1 MMGMKKNKL
10 YRLGACVLAGILVF
24 TSVPQTFSLAEE
36 TQKTDNE
43 MASLTEMQET
53 DPLTE
58 EDESFTDGITLSDGL
73 SDEDGSSQDGSGQ
86 PDGAAS
92 SQSGD
97 GQPNGDGSSQDGS
110 DRPDANLQAVDPQ
123 EDETPDPPEI
133 PVTGIKLNYNELTLE
148 RNTTKKLEVA
158 TWTPANCNQ
167 GKTVKFESSDT
178 DIATVDPSS
187 GVITAVKVPENG
199 LPVTITAKAGVYE
212 EVIDTCKVTVTPIPV
227 ESVTLDQSTLE
238 LTAGDATGKLKV
250 YVEKK
255 TADNKA
261 IRVESTSPNV
271 ATVEYKKNEAA
282 GEDQDYDI
290 IVKPLKRGTTEIRV
304 ISISNEDKYAKCK
317 VNVNSAVVQLE
328 SLTLNPRKLTMTD
341 DETLRFKVGY
351 IPSGTTQ
358 KGVTCE
364 VTEIKDFKGDTDS
377 TGEVVKNTVT
387 VNLNED
393 GDGTLKSTSLPVGV
407 TKREVT
413 VTAASTVA
421 KKTVDGKEV
430 PLSASFTVTITRMR
444 VAAESLSVLTK
455 ELVLE
460 DGGKNQTGVV
470 EVKLSPTDSTDRTIK
485 ATVPDSQK
493 HIAEVTES
501 ATVNASGNAKFTVK
515 GLEPGT
521 CQITFKA
528 GNVEAVFPV
537 TVNEYIAPIDS
548 LELRDK
554 DGKSASSLEIK
565 ELESETL
572 TAVIMPL
579 KAEDKRIKWSIS
591 DPEIATITGPD
602 EDGSTTAQKINDEL
616 VSTVTI
622 NAHMVGECTVT
633 ATAAGEVSQKCKI
646 KVIGDET
653 NAVTGLTV
661 NTDADS
667 GLGSN
672 PKTIYIRQGQTIT
685 LTPSVDPS
693 GANQKVRWSSGGSD
707 VVSLSVNENSICTVS
722 ADHTGTCTVTAQA
735 SSSAPECKKE
745 IEIVVRKP
753 RLEVK
758 YPEDFSFEP
767 DMQPIT
773 EDKLKEKLTVKF
785 YAYET
790 PALTENEIELPA
802 DQYRMEI
809 VSENGVP
816 RPYEPEDMEKAGTKV
831 LVISYDYKGERIESP
846 DRVLVVMKEFSE
858 AVLEGVTPLSGN
870 AAEVWNVPNGTPVS
884 SLPLAETAEITVK
897 GVKSEKTVKMDAEI
911 RWNLKAIDYDVNSAE
926 AQEFVVYGTINL
938 PEYVKNNDSIS
949 LDVSATV
956 HVREAAFSGK
966 KVEAP
971 KFSVL
976 GGEKIGNTAVEVP
989 YGSKIVVESST
1000 EEAVIY
1006 YMMNQRPDAERG
1018 VPQDEEH
1025 RYKSPLEITE
1035 KTTTIYAIATKE
1047 GYTNSTCSECTVKL
1061 IKAEPD
1067 IPDDP
1072 DDPEPDQVIDTDR
1085 PATGKIPSGLWVA
1098 VQPDENGRKDD
1109 FPYTG
1114 SAIKPVIRVYNHTTL
1129 LKEKK
1134 DYTISYKNNTKAGE
1148 KGSANAP
1155 CIIVKGKGN
1164 FSGEARIS
1172 FSIKPQSIEDDSVVM
1187 EEYAA
1192 VAYNK
1197 KEQKP
1202 NPSLIWNGKKL
1213 SKGKDFTVTDR
1224 VFKEPQK
1231 YDVTVTGIGNF
1242 TGTRKMTYEIFSG
1255 GVSVSKLKVSKIP
1268 DQKCTGEAI
1277 TPPVVVKYKKTVLR
1291 ENANYTVQYKNN
1303 IEVGTGSVI
1312 ITGLGNYRG
1321 TKRVDFKIK
1330 PMANIKDVGFSMTF
1344 DPATPVYNGAPV
1356 KPVSYKAVYQSGE
1369 LKEGVDYKVSYAN
1382 NNKAGTAS
1390 LILTGIGR
1398 FTGTAKKNYKIQSG
1412 DLGKIKSVE
1421 LAAAYPYEKGGC
1433 KPKPKIVSGNYVL
1446 QEGKDYTLSYSKN
1459 NAVGNNASVT
1469 IKGKGSFK
1477 GEIVKKFAVTRQ
1489 NIANLQ
1495 VVAADKQYQNKS
1507 NKYRTSVKVIDVNG
1521 KALTAG
1527 KDYDKE
1533 MYYTYADG
1541 PKQGEQVLPT
1551 DLIPKGTNLRVEV
1564 RVSKPKNYIGTAY
1577 GIYRIVQAD
1586 ISKAKVKV
1594 DPQEYNGRKKKPG
1607 KDQIHVTLNGVL
1619 LGDDDY
1625 EIVEYKNNVNQGTAK
1640 VTIRGVGSYGGT
1652 KTANFK
1658 IQRRGLF
1665 DLIF

>member
-1 MMGMKKNKL
+1 MMGMKKNRL
-10 YRLGACVLAGILVF
+10 YRLGAGVLAGLLVF
-24 TSVPQTFSLAEE
+24 TSVPQTVSLAEE
-36 TQKTDNE
+36 AEQADHE
-43 MASLTEMQET
+43 MTSLTEMQEI

-58 EDESFTDGITLSDGL
+58 EDELFTDGITLSDGL

-86 PDGAAS
+86 P
-92 SQSGD
+92 
-97 GQPNGDGSSQDGS
+97 NGDDASQNGS
-110 DRPDANLQAVDPQ
+110 DRPEADLQAVDLS

-199 LPVTITAKAGVYE
+199 LPVTITAKAGVNE
-212 EVIDTCKVTVTPIPV
+212 DVIDTCKVTVTPIPV
-227 ESVTLDQSTLE
+227 ESVALDQSTLE
-238 LTAGDATGKLKV
+238 LTANGATGNLKV
-250 YVEKK
+250 YIEKK

-271 ATVEYKKNEAA
+271 ATVEYIKNEKG

-290 IVKPLKRGTTEIRV
+290 TVTPLGRGTTEIRV
-304 ISISNEDKYAKCK
+304 ISISNEDKCAKCK
-317 VNVNSAVVQLE
+317 VYVNSAAVPLE
-328 SLTLNPRKLTMTD
+328 KLTLNPRKLTMTD
-341 DETLRFKVGY
+341 DETLRFEVGY
-351 IPSGTTQ
+351 IPSNTTQ

-364 VTEIKDFKGDTDS
+364 VTEIKDFKDNTDKN
-377 TGEVVKNTVT
+377 GEVVNKNAVT

-393 GDGTLKSTSLPVGV
+393 GDGTLKSTVLPIDV

-413 VTAASTVA
+413 VTATSTVA
-421 KKTVDGKEV
+421 EKEVDGSKV
-430 PLSASFTVTITRMR
+430 PLSASFKVTITRMK
-444 VAAESLSVLTK
+444 VAAESLGVLTK

-493 HIAEVTES
+493 HIVEVTES

-548 LELRDK
+548 LDLRDK
-554 DGKSASSLEIK
+554 NGKSVSGLEIK
-565 ELESETL
+565 ELENETL

-579 KAEDKRIKWSIS
+579 KAEDKRIKWNVS
-591 DPEIATITGPD
+591 DPEIATITGLD

-672 PKTIYIRQGQTIT
+672 PAKIYIRQGQTIT
-685 LTPSVDPS
+685 LTPSVEPS

-722 ADHTGTCTVTAQA
+722 ADHTGACTVTAQA
-735 SSSAPECKKE
+735 SSSSSECKKE

-753 RLEVK
+753 RLDVVS
-758 YPEDFSFEP
+758 PEDFSFEP

-773 EDKLKEKLTVKF
+773 EDKLKEKLTVRF
-785 YAYET
+785 YAYEK
-790 PALTENEIELPA
+790 PALAENGIELQA

-809 VSENGVP
+809 VTENGVL
-816 RPYEPEDMEKAGTKV
+816 RPYAPEDMEKAGTKI
-831 LVISYDYKGERIESP
+831 LAISYDYGKERIEYP

-884 SLPLAETAEITVK
+884 SLPLAKTAEITVK
-897 GVKSEKTVKMDAEI
+897 GIKSEKTVKMDAEI
-911 RWNLKAIDYDVNSAE
+911 QWNLKAIDYDVNSAE
-926 AQEFVVYGTINL
+926 AQEFVVYGTINP
-938 PEYVKNNDSIS
+938 PEYVKNNNGIS
-949 LDVSATV
+949 LDVSAKV
-956 HVREAAFSGK
+956 HVREAASSGK
-966 KVEAP
+966 KAEAP

-989 YGSKIVVESST
+989 YGSKIVIESNT

-1018 VPQDEEH
+1018 IPQDEEH

-1035 KTTTIYAIATKE
+1035 KTTTIYAIATKD
-1047 GYTNSTCSECTVKL
+1047 GYTDSGCSECTIKL

-1085 PATGKIPSGLWVA
+1085 PTTGKIPSGLWVA

-1114 SAIKPVIRVYNHTTL
+1114 SAIKPAIRVYNHTTL
-1129 LKEKK
+1129 LIEKK
-1134 DYTISYKNNTKAGE
+1134 DYTISYKNNKKAGE

-1187 EEYAA
+1187 EEYVA

-1242 TGTRKMTYEIFSG
+1242 TGTRKMTYEILSG

-1330 PMANIKDVGFSMTF
+1330 AMANIKDVGFSMTF
-1344 DPATPVYNGAPV
+1344 DPAAPVYNGAPV
-1356 KPVSYKAVYQSGE
+1356 KPVSYKAVYQNAE
-1369 LKEGVDYKVSYAN
+1369 LKEGIDYKVSYAN

-1390 LILTGIGR
+1390 LTLTGMGR
-1398 FTGTAKKNYKIQSG
+1398 FTGTVKKNYKIQSG
-1412 DLGKIKSVE
+1412 DLGKIKNVE

-1477 GEIVKKFAVTRQ
+1477 GIIVKQFAVTRQ
-1489 NIANLQ
+1489 NIENLQ

-1521 KALTAG
+1521 KTLTAG

-1594 DPQEYNGRKKKPG
+1594 DPQEYTGRKQKPG
-1607 KDQIHVTLNGVL
+1607 KDQIHVTLDGVL
-1619 LGDDDY
+1619 LGDGDY
-1625 EIVEYKNNVNQGTAK
+1625 EIVEYRNNVNQGTAK

-1658 IQRRGLF
+1658 IQRRGLV